1 MNTVYKPYTL
11 TIFNVQPA
19 SHSKWSCSSAL
30 VSLDWS
36 KKHPKTW
43 KENAHTQTHTHTC
56 SQCSQ
61 CISCFQVLLYCLFF
75 SNAESTCALTLN
87 PVAVSMVFYVFF
99 FLFFLRCIS
108 TPGRHKKVWHACCS
122 TPCRRWNSSGTAASE
137 GDNGIQRAENSTI
150 WKTLAW
156 NIMKLQKRS
165 SKNQTHHQMLDFRLQ
180 EKRAE
185 AFIWRGETT
194 TPQSFQ
200 AS

>member
-1 MNTVYKPYTL
+1 M
-11 TIFNVQPA
+11 
-19 SHSKWSCSSAL
+19 
-30 VSLDWS
+30 
-36 KKHPKTW
+36 
-43 KENAHTQTHTHTC
+43 KEKRTHTQTHTHTC

-61 CISCFQVLLYCLFF
+61 CISCFQVLSYCLFF

-87 PVAVSMVFYVFF
+87 PVAFSMFFMFSFSYFSCVVSPHLDVTKKCDTQAVQ
-99 FLFFLRCIS
+99 LRAVAEILPEHQWRWQRD
-108 TPGRHKKVWHACCS
+108 TKGRRGRKLNDLK
-122 TPCRRWNSSGTAASE
+122 
-137 GDNGIQRAENSTI
+137 
-150 WKTLAW
+150 
-156 NIMKLQKRS
+156 NIGMKLQKRS